1 VTVQGLPPPPD
12 ETTLPPPPPAERVD
26 LPAPPAGRSPAGR
39 MGPDRPGF
47 VTAAA
52 AILIALGCL
61 SIFGGVGLF
70 ALRDAPRIEDLG
82 FGEALPAVAVV
93 AVVLGGLQV
102 GAGLLVLR
110 LSGVG
115 RILGL
120 TLGILGLLGGIGT
133 LAGQEATAGIGLVL
147 NALVVYAL
155 LAYRQAFR
163 RRPQG

>member
-1 VTVQGLPPPPD
+1 VRGLPPPPD
-12 ETTLPPPPPAERVD
+12 ETTLPPPPSAERMD
-26 LPAPPAGRSPAGR
+26 LPAPPADRSPEGKV
-39 MGPDRPGF
+39 GPDRPGF

-52 AILIALGCL
+52 AILLALGCL
-61 SIFGGVGLF
+61 SVFGGVGLL

-82 FGEALPAVAVV
+82 FGDALPAVAVV

-110 LSGVG
+110 LSAMG

-120 TLGILGLLGGIGT
+120 SLGILGILGGIGT

-147 NALVVYAL
+147 NGLVVYAL
-155 LAYRQAFR
+155 LAYRQVFR
-163 RRPQG
+163 RRPRG